1 MMNNMLMINQY
12 KIIDVGQEFALDPVR
27 ETRSEPDMRSSVR
40 LGGLFKLNESVGN
53 SHCSSDGSTWIN
65 SSDLSQDSAADLRS
79 TRRRLQRLEGYI
91 KRVRKERSETRN
103 MMIEDNSVFEVDFA
117 KAIAARKV

>member
-1 MMNNMLMINQY
+1 M
-12 KIIDVGQEFALDPVR
+12 
-27 ETRSEPDMRSSVR
+27 R

-65 SSDLSQDSAADLRS
+65 SSDLSQDSAADLRG
-79 TRRRLQRLEGYI
+79 TRRRLQRLPGYI
-91 KRVRKERSETRN
+91 KRAPTETSDTRN
-103 MMIEDNSVFEVDFA
+103 MMIEDNSVSEVDFA

>member
-1 MMNNMLMINQY
+1 M
-12 KIIDVGQEFALDPVR
+12 
-27 ETRSEPDMRSSVR
+27 
-40 LGGLFKLNESVGN
+40 GN

-65 SSDLSQDSAADLRS
+65 SSDLSQDSRADLRG

-91 KRVRKERSETRN
+91 KRARKERSETRN
-103 MMIEDNSVFEVDFA
+103 MMIEDNSVLEVDFA